1 MEIYQLAMKI
11 GEKVWLIVESWEW
24 FAKKSIG
31 FQFVES
37 TDSIAANIS
46 EGYGRYHFKQR
57 ILFMYYS
64 RGSLM
69 ESKTWATKAHNRK
82 LIHDDDFENL
92 INDLKTLSVK
102 LNNYISNLVK
112 Q

>member
-1 MEIYQLAMKI
+1 MKLEDMEIYQLAMKI
-11 GEKVWLIVESWEW
+11 GEKVWNIVDSWEW

-57 ILFMYYS
+57 MLFMYYS
-64 RGSLM
+64 L
-69 ESKTWATKAHNRK
+69 WNQK
-82 LIHDDDFENL
+82 LGLPKRTAE
-92 INDLKTLSVK
+92 T
-102 LNNYISNLVK
+102 
-112 Q
+112 